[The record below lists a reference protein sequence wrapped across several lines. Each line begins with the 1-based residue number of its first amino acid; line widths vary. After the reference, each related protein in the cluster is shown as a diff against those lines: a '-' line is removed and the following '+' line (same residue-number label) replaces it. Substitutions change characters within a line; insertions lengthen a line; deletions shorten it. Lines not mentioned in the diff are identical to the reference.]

1 MGMKGKWF
9 RRRPSDDEMRE
20 ELEAHVAMRAEHDH
34 VDEAA
39 ARRRLGNIL
48 HTRESMRRVWIAEWW
63 DALRQDAHFTWRSWR
78 RRPAFALAAILVLAL
93 GLGASMAL
101 FAALDRVLFRP
112 LPYADPDRL
121 VSVGS
126 VVISRDG
133 SVVAAGLAESVVN
146 TFYVQEWDTTPAPF
160 QSVTAMV
167 ALVGTRTCEI
177 AEGQPEG
184 LRCDLVEH
192 NFLRVLGARVA
203 LGRDFAAED
212 DVSGAPQVALISHA
226 LWVRRFGADPGV
238 VERTLSLERA
248 SSLLQARIVG
258 VLPPDFEMPF
268 ETADILLPAQMRP
281 LDPKSRFGTSITVL
295 ARLRPDVTPDRARLM
310 LQSQWPAMMKLP
322 PPFREEW
329 RVRPV
334 RDRRVGDAARVAWLL
349 MGAVAVFLLIACV
362 NVTNLMLARVGERR
376 REFGV
381 RAAIGAGRMRL
392 ARLALAECLL
402 LALAA
407 GGFGLLI
414 AFALLEM
421 FVAMAPP
428 GIPGLADAAVDLR
441 VFAVT
446 ALLVVLTGTAIG
458 VWPAVSVFRVGE
470 LHGLRSTAASSLGA
484 RPRLRFALVTTQ
496 IALTLAL
503 LGGSALLLRSLWNMV
518 SVPLG
523 FHAERVVTV
532 TAPLGQVRYPTV
544 EHGAVF
550 FEELLARARAL
561 PGAVSV
567 ALSDTAPPPL
577 ASGLRLNAWDVEG
590 RTVEPNAPQPTIF
603 ARSVTPN
610 YFETFQIPVV
620 RGRSFQEADWAG
632 EPAVALNE
640 SAERILFAGERAL
653 GRRIR
658 NRPLPYLIDGK
669 PVQPP
674 WYTVVGVTA
683 DVRNRQALT
692 DEPSPE
698 IYFVARPGRWGGPM
712 AAFPVRGGHLSL
724 RTTARPA
731 DAAAFLRQIVTDL
744 DPRQLVT
751 IQTGDELIMTMTAQP
766 RFIAWLLSAFAAL
779 ALLLAAAGLYSVA
792 SYLVLQRRRDIGVRM
807 AIGASPRDV
816 ARQFVSEAGRWIIG
830 GAVVGSALGW
840 MGTRALQSQLY
851 HVEPLDPWS
860 WTGALLALAAV
871 LVMAVFRP
879 AYRAAHVDPV
889 AALRSE

>member
-1 MGMKGKWF
+1 
-9 RRRPSDDEMRE
+9 
-20 ELEAHVAMRAEHDH
+20 
-34 VDEAA
+34 
-39 ARRRLGNIL
+39 
-48 HTRESMRRVWIAEWW
+48 
-63 DALRQDAHFTWRSWR
+63 
-78 RRPAFALAAILVLAL
+78 
-93 GLGASMAL
+93 
-101 FAALDRVLFRP
+101 
-112 LPYADPDRL
+112 
-121 VSVGS
+121 
-126 VVISRDG
+126 
-133 SVVAAGLAESVVN
+133 
-146 TFYVQEWDTTPAPF
+146 
-160 QSVTAMV
+160 
-167 ALVGTRTCEI
+167 
-177 AEGQPEG
+177 
-184 LRCDLVEH
+184 
-192 NFLRVLGARVA
+192 
-203 LGRDFAAED
+203 
-212 DVSGAPQVALISHA
+212 
-226 LWVRRFGADPGV
+226 
-238 VERTLSLERA
+238 
-248 SSLLQARIVG
+248 
-258 VLPPDFEMPF
+258 
-268 ETADILLPAQMRP
+268 
-281 LDPKSRFGTSITVL
+281 
-295 ARLRPDVTPDRARLM
+295 
-310 LQSQWPAMMKLP
+310 
-322 PPFREEW
+322 
-329 RVRPV
+329 
-334 RDRRVGDAARVAWLL
+334 
-349 MGAVAVFLLIACV
+349 
-362 NVTNLMLARVGERR
+362 
-376 REFGV
+376 
-381 RAAIGAGRMRL
+381 
-392 ARLALAECLL
+392 
-402 LALAA
+402 
-407 GGFGLLI
+407 
-414 AFALLEM
+414 
-421 FVAMAPP
+421 
-428 GIPGLADAAVDLR
+428 
-441 VFAVT
+441 
-446 ALLVVLTGTAIG
+446 
-458 VWPAVSVFRVGE
+458 
-470 LHGLRSTAASSLGA
+470 
-484 RPRLRFALVTTQ
+484 
-496 IALTLAL
+496 
-503 LGGSALLLRSLWNMV
+503 
-518 SVPLG
+518 
-523 FHAERVVTV
+523 
-532 TAPLGQVRYPTV
+532 
-544 EHGAVF
+544 VF

-816 ARQFVSEAGRWIIG
+816 ARQVVGEAGRWIVG
-830 GAVVGSALGW
+830 GAVAGVVLGW
-840 MGTRALQSQLY
+840 IGTRALQSQLY